1 MADPLTALAERE
13 VPAPTNFFDPAGAR
27 DIISRYSNTRG
38 ERQAAREYADSAI
51 QLSRLQDDQA
61 RRKRDE
67 LMQGREDQ
75 DYQARNDALLQK
87 GTFIRN
93 MGQMLDPKSEEY
105 NSQVTEFMS
114 GLPSELADDETIKGV
129 LHSMNAEADDYRS
142 QRNAELSK
150 TQTRDSQL
158 AVLRERAKLGMSYDV
173 KDDDIKAATRED
185 GTIDEFKLGTIAG
198 ANKRASAAS
207 EFDRRL
213 KATEEGRIR
222 VIQAADLSKRGRERR
237 STVDKFIVEDRAA
250 FPRRTDA
257 VANAYKEAT
266 GKSPDLKMLEVNPK
280 WRDQVAQAKAWD
292 SKPLDNELSAAFAYE
307 DPEKYVNL
315 VPGLNDSQKERR
327 RMVWEHAHKDGA
339 VEESDTPQSPAAAP
353 SSTAPPAADPNQAAK
368 DWLKANPDDP
378 RAEAVRK
385 KLGM

>member
-1 MADPLTALAERE
+1 MADPLAALAERE
-13 VPAPTNFFDPAGAR
+13 VPTPTNYFDPAAAQTV
-27 DIISRYSNTRG
+27 ISRYASAR
-38 ERQAAREYADSAI
+38 RQSVGAEALADSAVRA
-51 QLSRLQDDQA
+51 SRFQEDQA
-61 RRKRDE
+61 RMKRDE

-93 MGQMLDPKSEEY
+93 MGQMLDPKSEKY

-173 KDDDIKAATRED
+173 KDDDVKAATRPD

-198 ANKRASAAS
+198 ANKRASAAN

-222 VIQAADLSKRGRERR
+222 VIQAADLSKKGRERR
-237 STVDKFIVEDRAA
+237 STVDKFIVEDRDA

-266 GKSPDLKMLEVNPK
+266 GKAPDLKILEGLPK

-339 VEESDTPQSPAAAP
+339 VEESDTPAAAAP
-353 SSTAPPAADPNQAAK
+353 TKKSLTPEVIEDLKKRAGGDPVKAK
-368 DWLKANPDDP
+368 QLALD
-378 RAEAVRK
+378 E
-385 KLGM
+385 GY